1 MPGSTQHHP
10 LARPA
15 DEAELVARALDR
27 DEGAARAII
36 QRYNRRLYRLARSVL
51 RDDGEAEDVLQDAY
65 LRAFT
70 GLAGFRGDASLGT
83 WLSRIVLN
91 EALARLRRRR
101 PTVALAT
108 AEQQPVSEAQVIPF
122 PSLTATDP
130 ERGIAQRQIHA
141 MVEHAIDDLPD
152 AFRTVL
158 VARLI
163 EDMSIEETAELLDL
177 RPETVKTRL
186 HRARALLRHAL
197 ERHIGSALTG
207 AFPFEGRRCA
217 RVADA
222 VIARLASGGPLPG
235 TF

>member
-1 MPGSTQHHP
+1 MPGSTQHRP
-10 LARPA
+10 LASPA
-15 DEAELVARALDR
+15 DEAELVTRALGR
-27 DEGAARAII
+27 DERAVRAII

-101 PTVALAT
+101 PTVALAA
-108 AEQQPVSEAQVIPF
+108 AEQRPATEAEIIPF
-122 PSLTATDP
+122 PSLASPDP
-130 ERGIAQRQIHA
+130 ERGMAQREIHA
-141 MVEHAIDDLPD
+141 MLEHAIDDLPD

-163 EDMSIEETAELLDL
+163 EEMSIEETAALLDL
-177 RPETVKTRL
+177 RPGTVKTRL
-186 HRARALLRHAL
+186 HRARRLLRCAL
-197 ERHIGSALTG
+197 ERRIGSALSG
-207 AFPFEGRRCA
+207 AFPFAGRRCA
-217 RVADA
+217 RLTDA
-222 VIARLASGGPLPG
+222 VIARLQASA
-235 TF
+235 